1 MNKDIKDTFETYTFQ
16 WEGIE
21 IEVIY
26 WPLIWGVTSHLEI
39 RSLLPER
46 APLPI
51 TETGYKS
58 HFFAPESVDLE
69 TQSIVEIV
77 QEWLDSEAKSKD
89 WVRYVE
95 DSRQGDLFGNM

>member
-26 WPLIWGVTSHLEI
+26 WPLKWGATSHLEI
-39 RSLLPER
+39 RSLVPER
-46 APLPI
+46 ARLPI

-69 TQSIVEIV
+69 IKSIAEMVL
-77 QEWLDSEAKSKD
+77 EWLDSEVKSES
-89 WVRYVE
+89 WLRYIE
-95 DSRQGDLFGNM
+95 DSRQGDLFG

>member
-1 MNKDIKDTFETYTFQ
+1 MNKDIKETFETYTFQ

-26 WPLIWGVTSHLEI
+26 WPLIWSVTSHLEI
-39 RSLLPER
+39 RSLVPER

-51 TETGYKS
+51 TETGYRS
-58 HFFAPESVDLE
+58 HFFAPERVDLG
-69 TQSIVEIV
+69 TQLIVEMV
-77 QEWLDSEAKSKD
+77 QDWLDAEAKSKD

-95 DSRQGDLFGNM
+95 ESRQGDLFL